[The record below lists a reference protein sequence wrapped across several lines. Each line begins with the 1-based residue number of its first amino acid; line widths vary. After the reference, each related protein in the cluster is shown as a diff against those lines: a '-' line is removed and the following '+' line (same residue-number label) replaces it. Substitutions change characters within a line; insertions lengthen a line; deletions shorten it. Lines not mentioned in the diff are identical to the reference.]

1 MNNYSQELW
10 NQILQQAEMNMDD
23 GTCSMYRTVVIPMK
37 VRQGKYSEL
46 KDWEK
51 IFFYDGVKNGS
62 WSKNGI
68 HLKNNNPYNTRSKI
82 TE

>member
-1 MNNYSQELW
+1 MSNFSQKLW
-10 NQILQQAEMNMDD
+10 DEIMRQAEMNMTD
-23 GTCSMYRTVVIPMK
+23 GTCSMYRTIAIPMK
-37 VRQGKYSEL
+37 VRQGRYSEL

-51 IFFYDGVKNGS
+51 LLFHDGIRNGN

-68 HLKNNNPYNTRSKI
+68 HLKNNNPYNNRRI